1 MRAVLFVII
10 IAVVA
15 VVAALATG
23 FLNIRQLR
31 GGEPAQ
37 VTASGNGVTA
47 TGKDPPA
54 FEVQTGS
61 VKVGTTDANVKVK
74 VPKLQVMKP
83 GNDADAATNN
93 SM

>member
-10 IAVVA
+10 IAIVA

-23 FLNIRQLR
+23 LLNIRQLR

-37 VTASGNGVTA
+37 VSASGNGVTA
-47 TGKDPPA
+47 GGAPPA

-61 VKVGTTDANVKVK
+61 VKVGTTDAHLKVK
-74 VPKLQVMKP
+74 VPKLQVMRP
-83 GNDADAATNN
+83 GNDAEATTNN

>member
-10 IAVVA
+10 IAIVA

-37 VTASGNGVTA
+37 VSASGNGVTA
-47 TGKDPPA
+47 GGAPPA

-61 VKVGTTDANVKVK
+61 VKVGTTDAKVK
-74 VPKLQVMKP
+74 VPKLKVVRP
-83 GNDADAATNN
+83 GNEAEAVSNN